1 MPKYKTLLI
10 DRFLNKVNKTDSC
23 WIWLGAK
30 QTSGYGRFYNGDLN
44 KVIGSHQFSYLY
56 FIGQIP
62 NGINVCHNCDNPSCV
77 NPNHLFLGTQKDNLK
92 DMFKKGRGRKLN
104 TYKSG
109 TKHFKAKLSQKD
121 IKRIR
126 NLYNTGELNSYELGD
141 IYNVHRTTINRLI
154 RKETYQNE

>member
-1 MPKYKTLLI
+1 
-10 DRFLNKVNKTDSC
+10 
-23 WIWLGAK
+23 
-30 QTSGYGRFYNGDLN
+30 
-44 KVIGSHQFSYLY
+44 
-56 FIGQIP
+56 
-62 NGINVCHNCDNPSCV
+62 
-77 NPNHLFLGTQKDNLK
+77 
-92 DMFKKGRGRKLN
+92 MFKKGRGRKLN